1 MKKQLHGQGK
11 NSPGPL
17 HVTLPYIRS
26 DIPIFIAFR
35 ALGFVADKDILE
47 HIVYDFGD
55 NEMMDLL
62 RPSIE
67 EAQVIQSQAVALDYI
82 GKRGSAVGVARD
94 KRIKY
99 AREILQRVVALSPT
113 PGRLLNEESVLFGIH
128 DSPFVARFSW
138 TTKKG
143 RQRSLR
149 K

>member
-1 MKKQLHGQGK
+1 MVKQLHGQGK

-47 HIVYDFGD
+47 HIVYDLRD

-82 GKRGSAVGVARD
+82 GKRGSAVGVAK

-99 AREILQRVVALSPT
+99 AREILQKELLPRVGRRRLQTKAYYL
-113 PGRLLNEESVLFGIH
+113 GYMIHRLLLVSL
-128 DSPFVARFSW
+128 
-138 TTKKG
+138 G
-143 RQRSLR
+143 RRR
-149 K
+149 G